1 MKKIAN
7 FLSNS
12 KAKIG
17 GFVASAAL
25 TASLAMNQAMAYSI
39 STTTVTNKAK
49 SLADILT
56 YIFPLMGGFFVLSGA
71 IKWVMAFRSEQ
82 PEQQAAAVKEL
93 IIGLVCVVFKAFLWK
108 PISNVVFGA

>member
-12 KAKIG
+12 KAKVG
-17 GFVASAAL
+17 AFAASTAL
-25 TASLAMNQAMAYSI
+25 TASLAMNQAMAY
-39 STTTVTNKAK
+39 TMQTATATNKAR

-56 YIFPLMGGFFVLSGA
+56 YIFPLMGAFFVLSGA
-71 IKWVMAFRSEQ
+71 VKWVMAFRSEQ

-93 IIGLVCVVFKAFLWK
+93 IIGLVCIVFRAFLWN
-108 PISNVVFGA
+108 PIASVVFG

>member
-25 TASLAMNQAMAYSI
+25 TASLAMNQVMAVAVNTSEA
-39 STTTVTNKAK
+39 TNKARN
-49 SLADILT
+49 LADILT
-56 YIFPLMGGFFVLSGA
+56 YIFPLMGAFFVLSGA
-71 IKWVMAFRSEQ
+71 VKWVMAFRSEQ

-93 IIGLVCVVFKAFLWK
+93 IIGVVCIVFRAFLWS
-108 PISNVVFGA
+108 PIANVVF